1 MSFNLRF
8 LNLDTPERL
17 RVEMTKIGAHPGGI
31 KIMVPKG
38 LFYAVKLEGV
48 KFAAAN
54 IIKQEMLSQGGDV
67 VLAGD
72 IYFGDRQTSD
82 ILLLGTQRHYKWR
95 EI

>member
-38 LFYAVKLEGV
+38 LFYAAKLEGV

-82 ILLLGTQRHYKWR
+82 ILLLGTQRTTR
-95 EI
+95 G